1 MRTSTD
7 YSRSRTSDTKSPWIA
22 GTRRGIESIIMWVFF
37 ALPLWALIIS
47 DNEH

>member
-22 GTRRGIESIIMWVFF
+22 GTRRGIESIIMFFF

-47 DNEH
+47 DHEH